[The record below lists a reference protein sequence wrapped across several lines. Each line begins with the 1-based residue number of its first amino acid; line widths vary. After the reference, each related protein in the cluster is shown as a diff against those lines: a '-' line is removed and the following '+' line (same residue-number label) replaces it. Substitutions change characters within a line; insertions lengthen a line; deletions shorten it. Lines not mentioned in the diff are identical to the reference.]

1 MCFRFQG
8 KETIASR
15 YSEFPSESFLSE
27 REKERERKRRGD
39 TAAVCHSSNSC
50 VHLTLSSIP
59 SLVGMQMWAA
69 KCTSLDGYSHIHRL
83 TLLLTWHSPLISL
96 LHASPVAEFVDTRFP
111 SFCANLG
118 SVRCSRCRKR
128 CSGKHAWESITRS

>member
-27 REKERERKRRGD
+27 REKERETGRHGSRLSLEQL
-39 TAAVCHSSNSC
+39 VC

-83 TLLLTWHSPLISL
+83 TLLLAWRCPLISL